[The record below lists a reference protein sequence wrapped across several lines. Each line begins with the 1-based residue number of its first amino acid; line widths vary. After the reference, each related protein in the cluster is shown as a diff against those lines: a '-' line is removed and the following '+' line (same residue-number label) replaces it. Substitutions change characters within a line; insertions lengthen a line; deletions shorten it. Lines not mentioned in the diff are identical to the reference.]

1 MEPVIE
7 LVRGY
12 LATDYDFPSAIEAMR
27 LDIEAASREILD
39 GLTGEAL
46 EEMRAANAVNL
57 RMAPL
62 TPDHHFY
69 IDQGANAHL
78 RLVLMEVGRKL
89 VEAGRLDQPDD
100 VMFLRYNELR
110 GLIGSADGDR
120 GPGDR
125 RRRAGASAR
134 PPQRVHPRDW
144 VGTVTPS
151 QLAFPYLV
159 NWGYPDRFH
168 QTPVRRPADDHRPR
182 GIARRR
188 SRASPA
194 SCARSTSS
202 TRSATAT
209 SSSAR

>member
-1 MEPVIE
+1 MEPVLE

-12 LATDYDFPSAIEAMR
+12 LTSDYDFPSAIEAMR
-27 LDIEAASREILD
+27 RDIAAASEEILE

-46 EEMRAANAVNL
+46 ETMRAANAVNL

-78 RLVLMEVGRKL
+78 RLVLLVVGRKL

-100 VMFLRYNELR
+100 VLFLRYNELR
-110 GLIGSADGDR
+110 SLIGSPESLDAR
-120 GPGDR
+120 GLVAS
-125 RRRAGASAR
+125 RRAEREAAA
-134 PPQRVHPRDW
+134 RVHPRDW

-159 NWGYPDRFH
+159 NWGYPDSLPSAAIGRH
-168 QTPVRRPADDHRPR
+168 AAHHGPRGVARRHRGHRP
-182 GIARRR
+182 G
-188 SRASPA
+188 RAD
-194 SCARSTSS
+194 R
-202 TRSATAT
+202 
-209 SSSAR
+209 